1 MEIILSDKVKS
12 VTGRLEHTTGY
23 VIRRRGKRFFAM
35 RKPKGDVPHNGH
47 IRFIR
52 ICAQT
57 AANGVY
63 FSDIS
68 VPAAEFRQALDEA
81 GMLSWWYTYLS
92 LIDQKHTKM
101 RLNAQQVNKLFN
113 NQNL

>member
-35 RKPKGDVPHNGH
+35 RKPKGDVPPDGH

-68 VPAAEFRQALDEA
+68 VSAEELRQAVNEA
-81 GMLSWWYTYLS
+81 NMP
-92 LIDQKHTKM
+92 
-101 RLNAQQVNKLFN
+101 F
-113 NQNL
+113 